1 MPKSKGPRKPYSG
14 KWKTHLLFVPRDV
27 LDKIQDLF
35 IDIQLIVEV
44 TLPAGKCTI
53 EDVQKMRDMLNFG
66 TTLVHAG
73 HVFDV
78 EAFEREHGADWRR
91 FQKAFHSYYG
101 RAIERKIYVATGDEL
116 KALRAG
122 FELCGLIVH
131 EELEAEP
138 KWCLKCFF
146 YMKKITDAPAGRIS
160 VDFSGIERR
169 IKGFMAN
176 VREI

>member
-1 MPKSKGPRKPYSG
+1 MPKSKRPRKRYTG
-14 KWKTHLLFVPRDV
+14 KRKHDLLFVPRAV
-27 LDKIQDLF
+27 LDEVQELF

-44 TLPAGKCTI
+44 TLPAGMCTI
-53 EDVQKMRDMLNFG
+53 NDVQRMRDMLNFG
-66 TTLVHAG
+66 TTLMYAG

-91 FQKAFHSYYG
+91 FQEAFHSYYG

-138 KWCLKCFF
+138 KWCLKCFV
-146 YMKKITDAPAGRIS
+146 YMKNITDAPAGRIS
-160 VDFSGIERR
+160 VDFTGIEQKIR
-169 IKGFMAN
+169 GFKAN
-176 VREI
+176 VRKI

>member
-1 MPKSKGPRKPYSG
+1 MPKSKRPRKGYTG
-14 KWKTHLLFVPRDV
+14 RWKNVPQFIRRDQ
-27 LDKIQDLF
+27 LDEIQDLF

-78 EAFEREHGADWRR
+78 EAFEREHGADWRK
-91 FQKAFHSYYG
+91 FQEAFHSYYG

-116 KALRAG
+116 KALRSG

-138 KWCLKCFF
+138 KWCLKCFV
-146 YMKKITDAPAGRIS
+146 YMKKITDSPAGRIS
-160 VDFSGIERR
+160 VDFTGIEQKIRAAR
-169 IKGFMAN
+169 
-176 VREI
+176 